1 MFGAGNQNK
10 NLSDAA
16 SKRKDTSP
24 RTVTSNKYAAK
35 IASGARKPNS
45 SSVDNGQ
52 GPQYA
57 SKDSIKT
64 QRPDPVKGSFEGL
77 QSGSSTMIQMEGSG
91 YLDKNFQTARYTR
104 KQIANYAQSISLG
117 NNFTQIKNSGII
129 NNLSSIAFK
138 NTSAHKLQNIMG
150 INKFL

>member
-1 MFGAGNQNK
+1 
-10 NLSDAA
+10 
-16 SKRKDTSP
+16 
-24 RTVTSNKYAAK
+24 
-35 IASGARKPNS
+35 
-45 SSVDNGQ
+45 
-52 GPQYA
+52 
-57 SKDSIKT
+57 
-64 QRPDPVKGSFEGL
+64 
-77 QSGSSTMIQMEGSG
+77 MIQMEGSG